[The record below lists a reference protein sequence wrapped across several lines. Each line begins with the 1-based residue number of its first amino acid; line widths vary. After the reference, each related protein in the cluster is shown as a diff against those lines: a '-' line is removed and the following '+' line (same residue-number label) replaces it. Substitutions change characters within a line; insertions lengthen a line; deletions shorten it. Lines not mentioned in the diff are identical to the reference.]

1 MDYNYIVFTIENK
14 DIDEDIF
21 NTKNDIIKS
30 PYIAEPMIKYGFY
43 SFQHQS
49 KDKMPK
55 ILNEP
60 EFKGKTLHLVTN
72 PFEHFV
78 IDNKQDIIHTS
89 LNYFNLKSKKD
100 IINRSF
106 FVLWELLISY
116 DLINDTKTLKTLNMS
131 NNMALNQCISYYRT
145 KFYKSNND
153 IYYSFDNDKEY
164 IDSETSIEDI
174 GTESD
179 IIGVKFNKNIKNI
192 KDLQTINNI
201 CKEYNESLDLVVTD
215 INIEWKDH
223 NYQEQ
228 ESFKTIIS
236 QIYCSL
242 NILKKDGNL
251 VLKCYESFSQITIKL
266 MIILTLCFDNIYI
279 TKPLISRPSNSER
292 FIVCTGYKS
301 KKINESKI
309 KKLYEII
316 EEIYKTKDMYI
327 VDIFSEYKLND
338 DIENINKLI
347 NTNIS
352 NNQFK
357 SINEMMTYL
366 KSGNY
371 FGDEYN
377 KYIELQTKANDYWIS
392 MFYPVSLTDLNN
404 LKKILDKKINESI
417 KILLDSNKNID
428 MKPITEIKEIKTITE
443 TKTTKKV
450 SKTTKSKK

>member
-1 MDYNYIVFTIENK
+1 MDYNYIVFTIEKK

-21 NTKNDIIKS
+21 DTKNDIIKS
-30 PYIAEPMIKYGFY
+30 PYITEPMIKYGFY

-55 ILNEP
+55 ILNES

-72 PFEHFV
+72 QFEHF
-78 IDNKQDIIHTS
+78 ITDNKQDIIHTS
-89 LNYFNLKSKKD
+89 LTYFNLKSKKD

-116 DLINDTKTLKTLNMS
+116 DLINDNKSFKTLNIS
-131 NNMALNQCISYYRT
+131 NNMALNQCISFYRN
-145 KFYKSNND
+145 KFYKSTSNND
-153 IYYSFDNDKEY
+153 IYYSFDKNKEY
-164 IDSETSIEDI
+164 IDSDTSIEDI
-174 GTESD
+174 GSESD
-179 IIGVKFNKNIKNI
+179 INNVKFNKNIKNI
-192 KDLQTINNI
+192 NDLQTINNI
-201 CKEYNESLDLVVTD
+201 CKEYNESIDLVVTD
-215 INIEWKDH
+215 INIIWNDH

-242 NILKKDGNL
+242 NVLKKDGNL
-251 VLKCYESFSQITIKL
+251 VLKCYESFSEYTIKL

-292 FIVCTGYKS
+292 FIICTGYKS
-301 KKINESKI
+301 KKTNETKI

-327 VDIFSEYKLND
+327 VDIFSEYKIND
-338 DIENINKLI
+338 NLQNINKLI
-347 NTNIS
+347 NTIIS

-377 KYIELQTKANDYWIS
+377 KYIELQTKANDYWVS

-404 LKKILDKKINESI
+404 LKKILDKKINDSI
-417 KILLDSNKNID
+417 NILLDSPNKNTD
-428 MKPITEIKEIKTITE
+428 LKPIKVIEQEIKSTKTIK
-443 TKTTKKV
+443 KTTN
-450 SKTTKSKK
+450 KSKK